1 MSEGICEIAASWS
14 DQRNDFGGPI
24 SVWRPR
30 RSAPAPVLPQ
40 GGPRTHE
47 EMVAA
52 HKARQ
57 ARIAAAGAREQDRL
71 RAIRDEAIRVSELK
85 EKAREEAEQERFAA
99 FLALR
104 REALAIDTSI
114 RDAAKVRATV
124 TYPSVRKII
133 FAVAKAFGVTPID
146 MMSHRRTYDVVMP
159 RQVAM
164 YIAKT
169 TTLRSLPD
177 IGRQFGGKDHS
188 TILHAVRKIA
198 ALMAVDNSFRA
209 KVEALRAAVAPQ
221 TDEAVGE
228 S

>member
-1 MSEGICEIAASWS
+1 
-14 DQRNDFGGPI
+14 
-24 SVWRPR
+24 
-30 RSAPAPVLPQ
+30 
-40 GGPRTHE
+40 
-47 EMVAA
+47 MVAA

-57 ARIAAAGAREQDRL
+57 ARIAEAGAREQDRL

-85 EKAREEAEQERFAA
+85 EKAREEAERERFAA
-99 FLALR
+99 ILALS
-104 REALAIDTSI
+104 REALAL

-133 FAVAKAFGVTPID
+133 FAVAKAFGVAPID
-146 MMSHRRTYDVVMP
+146 VMSHRRTYDVVLP

-164 YIAKT
+164 YLAKT

-188 TILHAVRKIA
+188 TILHGVRKIA
-198 ALMAVDNSFRA
+198 ARMAVDDSFRA
-209 KVEALRAAVAPQ
+209 KVEALRASVAPQ
-221 TDEAVGE
+221 TDEAPGE